1 MYLLSKILH
10 MQKGSFESVVSCRR
24 FLMLVNVALD
34 TLHTSGYLSD
44 IVLYYIIK
52 AHNTTCFYVTSN

>member
-1 MYLLSKILH
+1 

-24 FLMLVNVALD
+24 FLMLINVALD